1 MPYDPSI
8 TIYFNKHTQA
18 PIILH
23 LHYFGSSLIDSLI
36 LFLPLIHPPCCC
48 QTNPSRI
55 KMNFCCYLWPKMTK
69 SFSLLSIDL
78 QFGHTLKFHNSIPC
92 SSLTTL
98 FTPPSMGSTIPPL
111 DQKCPSFHITLI
123 KPYFFFKTHFFN
135 EVISH
140 STYSLRLMPFN
151 ILVRLMACWLLRL

>member
-23 LHYFGSSLIDSLI
+23 LHYFDSSLIDSLI
-36 LFLPLIHPPCCC
+36 LFLHLIHPPYRW

-55 KMNFCCYLWPKMTK
+55 KMNFCCDLWPIMTK
-69 SFSLLSIDL
+69 SFSLLSRDL
-78 QFGHTLKFHNSIPC
+78 QFGHTLKFSHSIPC
-92 SSLTTL
+92 SSLTTPL
-98 FTPPSMGSTIPPL
+98 TPSSMGSTIPPL

-123 KPYFFFKTHFFN
+123 KPFFFFKTHFFN

-140 STYSLRLMPFN
+140 PTYSPRLMPLTF
-151 ILVRLMACWLLRL
+151 